1 MTLSASVVVG
11 IAGSVPS
18 FKKSKKFSQVIVS
31 IKKKIY
37 LSYWQLN

>member
-18 FKKSKKFSQVIVS
+18 FKNSKNLSQVIVF
-31 IKKKIY
+31 IE
-37 LSYWQLN
+37 